1 MNMNVSRRAFLK
13 GASAGVAGTT
23 LGAFG
28 FGGVE
33 AAHAAAVK
41 PFRLTRTTE
50 NRSTCPYCS
59 VSCGMMV
66 FAAESRAEAGKME
79 VVHIEGDSDN
89 PVNRGT
95 LCPKGAAALDFIRS
109 ETRVKHPM
117 YRRPGSDRFEQVS
130 WDFAMERIARL
141 MKDDRDANFIETNND
156 GVRVNRWPTIGFLS
170 GCATG
175 NEVGWLTW
183 KMTRGLGIV
192 QVENQARI

>member
-50 NRSTCPYCS
+50 NRNTCPYCS

-66 FAAESRAEAGKME
+66 FSRESAREPGKME
-79 VVHIEGDSDN
+79 VFHIEGDSDN

-109 ETRVKHPM
+109 DTRVTHPM
-117 YRRPGSDRFEQVS
+117 HRKPGSNKFEQVT
-130 WDFAMERIARL
+130 WDFAMERIATL
-141 MKDDRDANFIETNND
+141 MKEDRDANFVETNND
-156 GVRVNRWPTIGFLS
+156 GVAVNRWPTIGFLS

-175 NEVGWLTW
+175 NEVGWLTY
-183 KMTRGLGIV
+183 KATRGLGIV